1 MHDIRSPCSAGKAE
15 AEARTLQRAV
25 SEMTAHKQASRK
37 ELDVLTE
44 LNKGL
49 ISNQQT
55 YKDMVAGLQSEVKQR
70 DATITVCSLCMAD
83 SLCVGMV

>member
-1 MHDIRSPCSAGKAE
+1 
-15 AEARTLQRAV
+15 
-25 SEMTAHKQASRK
+25 MTVHKQASRK

-55 YKDMVAGLQSEVKQR
+55 YKDMVAGLQTEVKEK
-70 DATITVCSLCMAD
+70 DATIMVRAHGCLMTCVSARCKLC
-83 SLCVGMV
+83 CQR